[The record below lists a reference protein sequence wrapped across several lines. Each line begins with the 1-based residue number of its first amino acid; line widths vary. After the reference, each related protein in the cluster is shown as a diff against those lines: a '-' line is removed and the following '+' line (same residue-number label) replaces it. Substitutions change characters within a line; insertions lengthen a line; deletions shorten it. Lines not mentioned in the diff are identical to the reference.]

1 MIRDFNTLEER
12 LNNTGGQQNEPVPSI
27 HSPSIQSQLTHA
39 YHDNDFSAEFG
50 AASSLRDQHYKAPTN
65 DFDVEVVVRNVMSS
79 MQQHIPHPRYEPQL
93 NDGNRAAPEPMT
105 PHYEALTTEGCSS
118 VSKTQSKIEK
128 CVEMDAKDDAGNSSL
143 RVATNNT
150 REKRMARRLVK
161 RTAACKSPFVQQCAQ
176 EYPRLSPKQK
186 CVADF
191 TLDPKGDEG

>member
-12 LNNTGGQQNEPVPSI
+12 LNKAGRQQNEPVPSI
-27 HSPSIQSQLTHA
+27 HSPSIHSQPTHA
-39 YHDNDFSAEFG
+39 YADNYFAAEFG
-50 AASSLRDQHYKAPTN
+50 AASSLRDQHYPTPTN

-79 MQQHIPHPRYEPQL
+79 MQQDIPHPRNEPQL
-93 NDGNRAAPEPMT
+93 DDGNRAAAEPMT

-118 VSKTQSKIEK
+118 VSKPQSKIEK
-128 CVEMDAKDDAGNSSL
+128 CVRMDAKDDAGNSSPT
-143 RVATNNT
+143 VATNNK

-161 RTAACKSPFVQQCAQ
+161 RAAACKSPFVQQCAQ

-191 TLDPKGDEG
+191 ALDPKGDEG